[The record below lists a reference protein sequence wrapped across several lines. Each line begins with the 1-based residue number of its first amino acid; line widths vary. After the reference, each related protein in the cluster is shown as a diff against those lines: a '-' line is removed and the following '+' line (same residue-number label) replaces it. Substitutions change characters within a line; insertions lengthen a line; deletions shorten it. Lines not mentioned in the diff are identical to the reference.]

1 MANRIPGIRTS
12 FDRNTDPGNI
22 APNNRL
28 LLWGMVPAAADI
40 TLNAPFLATSQRQ
53 VETKCL
59 AYSQLAR
66 LYKAARTAPGS
77 IGAEVWCLPVA
88 EPSGGTAATHT
99 ITFLASP
106 TYDSSKGWILGTN
119 TAALYAT
126 QCEIDVAGQ
135 VVTFGIP
142 AGTDFAGCAT
152 LAEAALDA
160 VSDLVVVASKA
171 SATVTLTDRF
181 KGEHGNDLPIRVTFS
196 NPAAGVSASPGTVT
210 FATNASGDG
219 VATLTADFLTAQA
232 TITNG
237 DTPAVVAAAMRDAT
251 NAAAFPLRA
260 ALADPATGVVT
271 LFFKDDW
278 YCHRLSVAD
287 TAAGMTSTGAFG
299 TAGAGVPAISTAL
312 TGLTSGTIAYK
323 AWCFPGV
330 DSASWGTIAT
340 HIIAQDATPIEKGQF
355 VLGCL
360 TGGLPASNFTDGTSP
375 KLNSSELFALLWAQG
390 AVVRGGELAAR
401 AAMMVAVETFA
412 GRNFNG
418 RRLLGSETMPLG
430 IPHQAAR
437 PSRDTQNTAIETY
450 QLAPVVV
457 DDAGYNAVLLSR
469 TTFKSAGAI
478 QDKLTKW
485 SGALIPMYFRASLR
499 VRLSIVTA
507 GKNLKVHSEP
517 QTENAIGLKGI
528 RGEVFSLM
536 KGWDLLDLYDGA
548 EGMREA
554 VKAGVSATSAT
565 GVVVDMPF
573 RTVADLDWIDIQAY
587 QK

>member
-28 LLWGMVPAAADI
+28 LLWGMVPAAAPV
-40 TLNAPFLATSQRQ
+40 TLNAPLLAISQRQ
-53 VETKCL
+53 VETQCL

-66 LYKAARTAPGS
+66 LYKAARATPGS
-77 IGAEVWCLPVA
+77 IGAEVWVMPVA
-88 EPSGGTAATHT
+88 EPSGGTKATHF
-99 ITFLASP
+99 IVFVASP
-106 TYDSSKGWILGTN
+106 TYDPAKGWILGTN
-119 TAALYAT
+119 TAALYDT
-126 QCEIDVAGQ
+126 QCEIDIAGQ
-135 VVTFGIP
+135 VVTFGIA
-142 AGTDFAGCAT
+142 AGATFAAIT
-152 LAEAALDA
+152 AAAEAALDA
-160 VSDLVVVASKA
+160 VSDLVVVASSA
-171 SATVTLTDRF
+171 SPTVTLTDRF

-196 NPAAGVSASPGTVT
+196 NPAAGISASPGTIT
-210 FATNASGDG
+210 YATDATGDG
-219 VATLTADFLTAQA
+219 VTTLTADHLTAQA
-232 TITNG
+232 AIANTN
-237 DTPAVVAAAMRDAT
+237 TPVIVATAMRDAV

-260 ALADPATGVVT
+260 AIADPASGVVT
-271 LFFKDDW
+271 LYYKDDW

-287 TAAGMTSTGAFG
+287 TAAGMTATGAFG
-299 TAGAGVPAISTAL
+299 TAGAGVPAISAAL
-312 TGLTSGTIAYK
+312 TNLTAGTIAYK
-323 AWCFPGV
+323 AWCFPGT
-330 DSASWGTIAT
+330 DAASWGSLAT

-355 VLGCL
+355 VVGCI
-360 TGGLPASNFTDGTSP
+360 TGAPSGLADSTTP
-375 KLNSSELFALLWAQG
+375 KLNSSELFSLLWAQG

-418 RRLLGSETMPLG
+418 RRLLGSEAMALG

-437 PSRDTQNTAIETY
+437 PGRDTQNTAIETY

-499 VRLSIVTA
+499 VRLGAVTA

-536 KGWDLLDLYDGA
+536 KGWDLMDLYDGA

-565 GVVVDMPF
+565 GVVVDLPF